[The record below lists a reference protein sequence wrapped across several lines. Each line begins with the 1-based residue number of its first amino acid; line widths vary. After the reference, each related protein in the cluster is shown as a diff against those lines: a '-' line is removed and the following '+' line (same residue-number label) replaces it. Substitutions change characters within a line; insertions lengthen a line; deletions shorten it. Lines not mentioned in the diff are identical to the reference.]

1 MCFVVVIV
9 IIALCICRY
18 AWVTWRLHIHT
29 TENLSSR
36 PRLASPATWF
46 GTQCGQSQLICYPLL
61 LHRYNYSFPTR
72 LTARRPRRT
81 SLLYDKTLVKNKQTY
96 KNTVHVTMFSADI
109 CGIIIIYVWWFV
121 LGYDLCFITGATVI
135 IYATPRHIN
144 CPVYES
150 VDIFWSVGNGS
161 MLSMAS
167 LT

>member
-1 MCFVVVIV
+1 MREWHDGFTFT
-9 IIALCICRY
+9 LQRT
-18 AWVTWRLHIHT
+18 WVLV
-29 TENLSSR
+29 
-36 PRLASPATWF
+36 P
-46 GTQCGQSQLICYPLL
+46 GLL
-61 LHRYNYSFPTR
+61 LLRHDSAPSAARASLSAIPSYCIDTTTVSPTR

-121 LGYDLCFITGATVI
+121 LGYDLWFITGATVI
-135 IYATPRHIN
+135 IYATLRHIN
-144 CPVYES
+144 CPVYELE
-150 VDIFWSVGNGS
+150 DIFWSVGNGS